1 MLTAMGS
8 IAATTAIPR
17 AIKRVAVIGAGIGG
31 LISAKSLKDE
41 GYYDTIKVFERNPKS
56 GGTW

>member
-1 MLTAMGS
+1 MGS
-8 IAATTAIPR
+8 IGATTTIPR

-41 GYYDTIKVFERNPKS
+41 GYFDSIKVFERNPKS